1 MTGGTSWRGSPQSRW
16 GSVTAVSPLHYPI
29 KNLYKHSETVDT
41 NGRKVA
47 FMLESL
53 HIENIAVIKSLD
65 IDFEGGLCVLTGET
79 GAGKSLLIDSVS
91 FLTGGRVSRD
101 LIRAGED
108 RALVSALFSP
118 PTGELAEALAELGID
133 LPEGDSL
140 LLQRVITRD
149 GRSTARVN
157 GRAVTQGILR
167 EAGNLLINIHGQS
180 DNQKL
185 MQTASH
191 RALLDS
197 YAQIEDELEQYG
209 DDYRLWK
216 ETREEIDR
224 LRQNTAE
231 RLRLQEMLEYQ
242 IKDIDAAKLKAGE
255 EEKLTERRD
264 KLLHLEKI
272 NRQVGLAC
280 RALCD
285 GEKAT
290 VAALCDRAE
299 MALSSIA
306 GIIPECEELMERIAS
321 LRAEAEDIAER
332 VREFADEDVGDPT
345 AELDKLEGRLDVIS
359 RMKRKYGESVEAVLA
374 FREEAAGR
382 LHEIDIADDL
392 IGNLASEE
400 EAIAKRMTAKAEK
413 ITQNRQT
420 AAKALSEAVRE
431 SLVFLDM
438 PKVRFEVSVKPS
450 GGFGAWG
457 CDDVEFLLSAN
468 AGEPLGAMTRIAS
481 GGELSR
487 IMLAIRSVLNER
499 YGVPTA
505 IYDEVDTGI
514 SGRTARKVGIKLS
527 SIAKASQ
534 VVCVTHSAQIASL
547 ADAHYVIE
555 KNETETNGTTRAETT
570 VRPVREADRVEE
582 IARILG
588 GLDITDAQRMAAEEL
603 IREKGSL

>member
-1 MTGGTSWRGSPQSRW
+1 MKTDKRQPLADSRALHFVFTDYPTNEKGHHVIVLTQTQSAKERGTP
-16 GSVTAVSPLHYPI
+16 
-29 KNLYKHSETVDT
+29 
-41 NGRKVA
+41 
-47 FMLESL
+47 MLESL

-108 RALVSALFSP
+108 KALVSALFSP
-118 PTGELAEALAELGID
+118 PEGELAEALTELGID

-149 GRSTARVN
+149 GRSTARIN
-157 GRAVTQGILR
+157 GRAVTQSILR
-167 EAGNLLINIHGQS
+167 EAGGMLINIHGQS

-185 MQTASH
+185 MQPAAH
-191 RALLDS
+191 RALLDD
-197 YAQIEDELEQYG
+197 YAQIGEELEQYAA
-209 DDYRLWK
+209 DYRLWR

-224 LRQNTAE
+224 LKRDTAE
-231 RLRLQEMLEYQ
+231 RIRLQEMLEYQ

-255 EEKLTERRD
+255 EERLTERRD

-272 NRQVGLAC
+272 NRQVNVAC

-299 MALSSIA
+299 AALSSVA
-306 GIIPECEELMERIAS
+306 AIIPECDELMERISA

-332 VREFADEDVGDPT
+332 VRDFGDEDVGDPT
-345 AELDKLEGRLDVIS
+345 AELDKLEGRLEIIS
-359 RMKRKYGESVEAVLA
+359 RMKRKYGEDVGAVLA
-374 FREEAAGR
+374 FREEAAAR
-382 LHEIDIADDL
+382 LHEMDIADDL
-392 IGNLASEE
+392 IDKLTAEE
-400 EAIAKRMTAKAEK
+400 REIAARMTKKAEG
-413 ITQNRQT
+413 ITLCRRS
-420 AAKALSEAVRE
+420 AAEALSGAVRE
-431 SLVFLDM
+431 ALAFLDM

-450 GGFGAWG
+450 ANFGAFG
-457 CDDVEFLLSAN
+457 RDEVEFLLSAN

-487 IMLAIRSVLNER
+487 IMLAVRSVLNER

-514 SGRTARKVGIKLS
+514 SGRTARKVGIKLAT
-527 SIAKASQ
+527 IGRGTQ

-555 KNETETNGTTRAETT
+555 KREVSEDGATRVETG
-570 VRPVREADRVEE
+570 VRRIEEADRVEE

-588 GLDITDAQRMAAEEL
+588 GLDVTDAQRAAAREL
-603 IREKGSL
+603 IAGKEGL

>member
-1 MTGGTSWRGSPQSRW
+1 
-16 GSVTAVSPLHYPI
+16 
-29 KNLYKHSETVDT
+29 
-41 NGRKVA
+41 
-47 FMLESL
+47 MLESL
-53 HIENIAVIKSLD
+53 HIENIAVIKSVD
-65 IDFEGGLCVLTGET
+65 IDLSEGLCVLTGET

-108 RALVSALFSP
+108 RALVSALFSSP
-118 PTGELAEALAELGID
+118 EGELAEALSELGID
-133 LPEGDSL
+133 LPEGDGL
-140 LLQRVITRD
+140 LLQRVLTRD
-149 GRSTARVN
+149 GRSTARIN

-167 EAGNLLINIHGQS
+167 EVGTLLINIHGQS

-185 MQTASH
+185 MQASAH
-191 RALLDS
+191 RALLDD
-197 YAQIEDELEQYG
+197 YAQDGDELEGYRRVYG
-209 DDYRLWK
+209 EWK
-216 ETREEIDR
+216 AVRDEISGLRRDVAERIR
-224 LRQNTAE
+224 LR
-231 RLRLQEMLEYQ
+231 EMLEFQ

-255 EEKLTERRD
+255 EERLTERRD

-290 VAALCDRAE
+290 VTALCDRAE
-299 MALSSIA
+299 AALSSIA
-306 GIIPECEELMERIAS
+306 GIIPECDGLMERIAA

-345 AELDKLEGRLDVIS
+345 AELDKLEGRLDTIS
-359 RMKRKYGESVEAVLA
+359 RLGRKYGDGVEAILQ
-374 FREEAAGR
+374 FREEAAAR
-382 LHEIDIADDL
+382 LTVIDTADERIEEL
-392 IGNLASEE
+392 EQEE
-400 EAIAKRMTAKAEK
+400 EELRRRLAHRAEELTAIRKS
-413 ITQNRQT
+413 
-420 AAKALSEAVRE
+420 AATALSQAVQEA
-431 SLVFLDM
+431 LAFLDM
-438 PKVRFEVSVKPS
+438 PKVRFEVAVKATE
-450 GGFGAWG
+450 FGAFG
-457 CDDVEFLLSAN
+457 HDEVEFLLSAN
-468 AGEPLGAMTRIAS
+468 PGEPVGPMVRIAS

-514 SGRTARKVGIKLS
+514 SGRTARKVGIKLAT
-527 SIAKASQ
+527 IAKGSQ

-555 KNETETNGTTRAETT
+555 KRETVEGGEIRAETT
-570 VRPVREADRVEE
+570 VRPITEERRVEE

-588 GLDITDAQRMAAEEL
+588 GLDVTDSQRAAAREL
-603 IREKGSL
+603 IAGKEGL